1 MRIKTDK
8 EYENMSQT
16 SVINYLERINETQ
29 EVDQEK
35 ETNNLKNKFKKLERK
50 RHLMLWHDTSTI
62 CNHSHILMTISS
74 LFDHDTLYI

>member
-1 MRIKTDK
+1 M
-8 EYENMSQT
+8 
-16 SVINYLERINETQ
+16 Q

-35 ETNNLKNKFKKLERK
+35 ETTNLKNKFKKLQRK

-74 LFDHDTLYI
+74 LFDRAIHYTSEDYQKKVW